1 MRRRALLSTNGMTNG
16 PDVPSEPVIDINNYL
31 TIKTLDSSSSIYFN
45 GNDCE
50 YCINGDGNWKILKS
64 GEWLYILG
72 YGKYISFRAELTPTS
87 SGIGQ
92 FVIYEGCMLLGNCN
106 SLLFKD
112 DANSY
117 DTIPAYSYHRLFE
130 ECWGIVE
137 VSKNFLPATTLAANC
152 YSYMFRGCGQLTTA
166 PELPATT
173 LASSCYM
180 GMFYDCTSLT
190 TAPALPATTL
200 VNTCYAS
207 MFRDCYK
214 LNYIKMLAT
223 DISATNCLVSWVYDV
238 SSTGTFVKNPDATWE
253 VYGNSGIPNGWTVK
267 FDGEEDEGIY
277 DDIFGE
283 LPPESTSFEFPLYL
297 NITELDY
304 EDADYKEYIR
314 NIDDDIIVQLT
325 NWFDANYRVHN
336 SYDGSWEY
344 INLDES
350 HQIYIN
356 GSLITQ
362 LKRQP
367 WTTAIECF
375 PAPSPFTECFA
386 ELGFLYGI
394 VYK

>member
-1 MRRRALLSTNGMTNG
+1 MIRRFVNIGKGKPIN
-16 PDVPSEPVIDINNYL
+16 IDDYL
-31 TIKTLDSSSSIYFN
+31 TFEALVDNSSVHLF
-45 GNDCE
+45 GNSCE
-50 YCINGDGNWKILKS
+50 YCIDGDGNWIILDNAS
-64 GEWLYILG
+64 NAPILSAG
-72 YGKYISFRAELTPTS
+72 QTISFRAELQPTKEN
-87 SGIGQ
+87 GIGL
-92 FVIYEGCMLLGNCN
+92 FICEGAFNLRGNCMSMLFSDNGKN
-106 SLLFKD
+106 SVSLEGKDYAFKGLFSHSGSCIK
-112 DANSY
+112 S
-117 DTIPAYSYHRLFE
+117 
-130 ECWGIVE
+130 
-137 VSKNFLPATTLAANC
+137 VSDNFLPATILSIGC
-152 YSYMFRGCGQLTTA
+152 YQSMFTYCDFEKA
-166 PELPATT
+166 PILPA
-173 LASSCYM
+173 LILKQYCYEQMFWSCE
-180 GMFYDCTSLT
+180 
-190 TAPALPATTL
+190 
-200 VNTCYAS
+200 N
-207 MFRDCYK
+207 

-223 DISATNCLVSWVYDV
+223 DISATNCLYGWVNGV

-253 VYGNSGIPNGWTVK
+253 VYGSSGIPNGWTVK
-267 FDGEEDEGIY
+267 FDGEEDEGTY

-304 EDADYKEYIR
+304 EDADCKEYIR
-314 NIDDDIIVQLT
+314 NSADDIIVQLT

-386 ELGFLYGI
+386 ELDFLYGI